1 MKKRILAICLTL
13 VLLLCALPFAAA
25 ADDTNTVAYLIL
37 DDHLLND
44 VHIRGA
50 GTTRLAVGDTI
61 KVAYYGNA
69 PADVIIN
76 GQTVHTFAANEEE
89 VRMYEWKVTSADS
102 VSVKLCTADKTL
114 IDRTFTI
121 ISDKEMYRENLSVA
135 ASELGEALKIAL
147 FPSYALK
154 VFEGTP
160 VPVGNA
166 MLGPVLI
173 GESLVGLFKALFS
186 FTRL

>member
-1 MKKRILAICLTL
+1 
-13 VLLLCALPFAAA
+13 
-25 ADDTNTVAYLIL
+25 
-37 DDHLLND
+37 
-44 VHIRGA
+44 
-50 GTTRLAVGDTI
+50 
-61 KVAYYGNA
+61 
-69 PADVIIN
+69 
-76 GQTVHTFAANEEE
+76 
-89 VRMYEWKVTSADS
+89 MYEWKVTSADS

>member
-1 MKKRILAICLTL
+1 MKKRIIAICLTL
-13 VLLLCALPFAAA
+13 VLALCALPFAAA

-44 VHIRGA
+44 VHIKGA
-50 GTTRLAVGDTI
+50 GTTKLAVGDTI
-61 KVAYYGNA
+61 KVAYYGSA

-89 VRMYEWKVTSADS
+89 VRLYEWKITSSDP
-102 VSVKLCTADKTL
+102 VSVKLCTADQTL
-114 IDRTFTI
+114 IDRSFTI
-121 ISDKEMYRENLSVA
+121 ISDKEMYRENLSIA

-147 FPSYALK
+147 IPSYALK
-154 VFEGTP
+154 AFEGTA
-160 VPVGNA
+160 VPVGNL
-166 MLGPVLI
+166 MLGPVLVATAF
-173 GESLVGLFKALFS
+173 GGLFKALFS

>member
-50 GTTRLAVGDTI
+50 GTTRIAVGDTI
-61 KVAYYGNA
+61 KVAYYGSA

-114 IDRTFTI
+114 IDRNFTI

-160 VPVGNA
+160 VPVGNI
-166 MLGPVLI
+166 MLGPVLV

>member
-13 VLLLCALPFAAA
+13 VMLLCALPFAAA

-61 KVAYYGNA
+61 KVAYYGSA

-76 GQTVHTFAANEEE
+76 GQTVHTFAANDRQVYVWE
-89 VRMYEWKVTSADS
+89 VKSAQP
-102 VSVKLCTADKTL
+102 VNIKLCTADKTL

-160 VPVGNA
+160 VPVGNI
-166 MLGPVLI
+166 MLGPVLV